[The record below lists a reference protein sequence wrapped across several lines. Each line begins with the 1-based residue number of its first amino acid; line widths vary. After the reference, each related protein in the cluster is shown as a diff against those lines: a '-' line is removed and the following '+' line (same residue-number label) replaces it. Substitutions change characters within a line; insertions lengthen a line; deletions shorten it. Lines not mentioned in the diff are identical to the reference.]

1 MSASVSTKDL
11 LGGLLVIF
19 IWALNSAVIKFI
31 TIEVPPFTGLA
42 LRFVLACAIFAA
54 FFRPLAKDKFSLMLQ
69 ITILLAV
76 LHWSTLIW
84 GIDKLD
90 ISTANIVLQTQV
102 IFATFLGWLMFKEKI
117 GWRTT
122 AGMLCGIAG
131 VIILVGL
138 PKEPPSLI
146 GVIVLLFSMLMLAS
160 SYTRQKLLTDVSPL
174 NYIAHLHLLG
184 LIPVIALAFAF
195 EKPAEVEWQNINLLI
210 LVPCLLFQVF
220 IVSGAHTIWQRLMN
234 RNQLS
239 ILPNLTLLLP
249 ILGVILGIIFF
260 DETLHRGIIF
270 GGLLTMAGVGI
281 IMFRQQKKQRI
292 KGQEQ

>member
-1 MSASVSTKDL
+1 MIV
-11 LGGLLVIF
+11 
-19 IWALNSAVIKFI
+19 IWAVNSVVIKYI

-42 LRFVLACAIFAA
+42 LRFILACAIFAP
-54 FFRPLAKDKFSLMLQ
+54 FLRFVSKDKFILLVQ
-69 ITILLAV
+69 ITVLLAV
-76 LHWSTLIW
+76 LHWASLIW

-90 ISTANIVLQTQV
+90 ISTTNIVLQTQV

-138 PKEPPSLI
+138 PKEQPSLV
-146 GVIVLLFSMLMLAS
+146 GVASLLFSMVAIAL

-174 NYIAHLHLLG
+174 NYIAHLHVIG
-184 LIPVIALAFAF
+184 LIPILLIAFLL
-195 EKPAEVEWQNINLLI
+195 EEPTQVEWNEVNYWMLGG
-210 LVPCLLFQVF
+210 CLAFQVF
-220 IVSGAHTIWQRLMN
+220 IVSGAHTLWQRLMN
-234 RNQLS
+234 RNHLS

-249 ILGVILGIIFF
+249 VLGVILGIIFF

-270 GGLLTMAGVGI
+270 GGLTTMLGVGI
-281 IMFRQQKKQRI
+281 VMFRKQKR
-292 KGQEQ
+292 ERAS